1 MCKNV
6 PETVQLIKKS
16 SNFEKKWTKLQ
27 TKVQKSFKV
36 HFIWEILVTCME
48 EREINAISGRLL
60 HNLGKLAYMGIFLSG
75 KGPASECTR
84 KVLDLGH

>member
-1 MCKNV
+1 M
-6 PETVQLIKKS
+6 
-16 SNFEKKWTKLQ
+16 
-27 TKVQKSFKV
+27 
-36 HFIWEILVTCME
+36 TCME
-48 EREINAISGRLL
+48 EWEINAISGRLP